1 MKKLLIAVLLLGAGC
16 ATTKVAPNR
25 TEIAKLGEAEVR
37 AVTHAPAPFVLAS
50 AGKVAAGSL
59 FGIIGGAVAGASM
72 QRAGEEMIATYAVP
86 DPAIAVRER
95 LAGALAE
102 QFGLRVTP
110 DTAPMG
116 DSAAELR
123 AKFGGDAAV
132 LDTHTLGWQLIY
144 YPADW
149 THHYLVYAARARLL
163 RLRDGKV
170 LWENRCVRKMPD
182 PKESRRKVDDYR
194 ADNGALLKQKAQEAA
209 DGCAEELIA
218 HLQGKTVA
226 TR

>member
-25 TEIAKLGEAEVR
+25 AEIAKLQDVR
-37 AVTHAPAPFVLAS
+37 AVTYAPAPFVLAS
-50 AGKVAAGSL
+50 AGKIAAGSL
-59 FGIIGGAVAGASM
+59 FGMIGGAVAAGSM

-86 DPAIAVRER
+86 DPAVAVRER
-95 LAGALAE
+95 LAAALAD
-102 QFGLRVTP
+102 QFNLQATP
-110 DTAPMG
+110 DTAPAG
-116 DSAAELR
+116 DSPAVLR
-123 AKFGGDAAV
+123 SKFGGDAAV

-149 THHYLVYAARARLL
+149 THHYLVYVARARLL

-170 LWENRCVRKMPD
+170 LWENRCFRKMPD
-182 PKESRRKVDDYR
+182 PRESRRKVDDYR

-218 HLQGKTVA
+218 HLQGSPVPA
-226 TR
+226 P